1 MRFQPHLLRDS
12 VKKDSEEAYKKMATK
27 KQDNNLCPMSD
38 VDRTRNELKWQA
50 RETSVNIREAF

>member
-1 MRFQPHLLRDS
+1 
-12 VKKDSEEAYKKMATK
+12 MATK

-50 RETSVNIREAF
+50 QETSVNIREEFYGKNSELIE